1 MGGTDSR
8 GRCGRST
15 SFYGKVCCFCRDF
28 QRDERGV
35 SAVFFGIMFTFLF
48 LAGAIAVEYGRIT
61 KEESEQ
67 QSALDA
73 AVLAASN
80 ELGLPDQDTLGQAR
94 AEKFFQ
100 ANMPA
105 GSTATVS
112 VHLDAAAGEVTGTSS
127 NALETLFYKNKVL
140 KDYRRN
146 HFDVGTSARVVK
158 GDGMIEIALVVDN
171 SGSMSADL
179 ESLKTA
185 ATNLVNVAFTGA
197 EGTDKVKVGIIPF
210 AASVNVGS
218 TNKDSGWIDTEGTG
232 PTHSENFS
240 EAASRFD
247 LLEDMGTDW
256 AGCVEARPSP
266 NDVTDAT
273 PVTATPGTLFVP
285 MFAPDEPDDIN
296 AAAGDYS
303 YSNNYISDFGGT
315 CPTPEQQCVRFNKK
329 KGTCSQYGPVPID
342 VATAQSRICKY
353 SGATPDGG
361 GPNSGCT
368 TPPIQPLTS
377 TKASITAA
385 IGALVASGNTNIGEG
400 AMWGWR
406 VLSPSEPFTEGR
418 SYTEEK
424 NKKVLVVMT
433 DGANTYTYKENPNKS
448 RYGAFGY
455 AIKERLGTT
464 YSGSAYSNAM
474 DTKLTSAC
482 TNAKAAGIVIYT
494 VAFRLEDDPDTQAL
508 LTACASDDDHY
519 FAASSQDTLIQAF
532 ETIGKEISK
541 LRIAG

>member
-1 MGGTDSR
+1 MAGISFR
-8 GRCGRST
+8 GRRGGSIAFSGRT
-15 SFYGKVCCFCRDF
+15 KAFLQEFR
-28 QRDERGV
+28 RDERGV
-35 SAVFFGIMFTFLF
+35 SAVFFGIMFTALF

-61 KEESEQ
+61 KEEAEQ
-67 QSALDA
+67 QTALDA

-94 AEKFFQ
+94 AEKFFR

-112 VHLDAAAGEVTGTSS
+112 VNLDSVAGEVTGTSRNS
-127 NALETLFYKNKVL
+127 LDTIFYRNQVL
-140 KDYRRN
+140 GSHRRD
-146 HFDVGTSARVVK
+146 HFDVEASTRVVK
-158 GDGMIEIALVVDN
+158 GDGKIEIALVVDN

-197 EGTDKVKVGIIPF
+197 EGTDKVKVGIVPF
-210 AASVNVGS
+210 AASVNIGS
-218 TNKDSGWIDTEGTG
+218 VYKDAAWMDTEAAG

-240 EAASRFD
+240 ETKSRFD
-247 LLEDMGTDW
+247 LFDELGTDW

-266 NDVTDAT
+266 NDVNDVT
-273 PVTATPGTLFVP
+273 PETATPSTLFVP
-285 MFAPDEPDDIN
+285 MFAPDEPDDVN
-296 AAAGDYS
+296 ADVEGYS

-315 CPTPEQQCVRFNKK
+315 CPAPEQQCVRFNKK
-329 KGTCSQYGPVPID
+329 KGTCSEYGPVPID

-353 SGATPDGG
+353 SGATPDFN

-368 TPPIQPLTS
+368 TPAIQPLTS
-377 TKASITAA
+377 TKLTITTA
-385 IGALVASGNTNIGEG
+385 IGGLVASGNTNIGEG
-400 AMWGWR
+400 TMWGWR
-406 VLSPSEPFTEGR
+406 VLSPSAPFTEGR

-433 DGANTYTYKENPNKS
+433 DGANTYTYKDNPNKS

-455 AIKERLGTT
+455 AIKGRLGTD
-464 YSGSAYSNAM
+464 YSSSDYSNAM
-474 DTKLTSAC
+474 DVKLTSAC
-482 TNAKAAGIVIYT
+482 TNAKAAGIIIYT

-508 LTACASDDDHY
+508 LTACASDSDHY
-519 FAASSQDTLIQAF
+519 YAASSQDSLIQAF